1 MNFSMLSINFRIL
14 CILVVTVPL
23 FLQSCF
29 FDIRSPLATNKLTTF
44 QLSSDD
50 YQILGTVEADGAIH
64 SAFFLIYWGG
74 DGFSAIDSKVKQI
87 GGDDFINFYMDIHA
101 YNLLFVYN
109 RFSWKA
115 RATAIK
121 YRDKI
126 KK

>member
-1 MNFSMLSINFRIL
+1 MTKIMSLKFFRVLIF
-14 CILVVTVPL
+14 IVLVS
-23 FLQSCF
+23 LQFCF
-29 FDIRSPLATNKLTTF
+29 FDIRSPLVTNKLTTF
-44 QLSSDD
+44 QLNSED

-64 SAFFLIYWGG
+64 SAFFLVYWGG
-74 DGFSAIDSKVKQI
+74 DGFSAIDAKVKQM
-87 GGDDFINFYMDIHA
+87 GGEDFINFYMDIHA

>member
-1 MNFSMLSINFRIL
+1 MTKIMSLKFFHVLIFIV
-14 CILVVTVPL
+14 LVS
-23 FLQSCF
+23 LQFCF
-29 FDIRSPLATNKLTTF
+29 FDIRSPLVTNKLTTF
-44 QLSSDD
+44 QLNSED

-64 SAFFLIYWGG
+64 SAFFLVYWGG
-74 DGFSAIDSKVKQI
+74 DGFSAIDAKVKQM
-87 GGDDFINFYMDIHA
+87 GGEDFINFYMDIHA